1 MPLGPGKY
9 ADECERDLKEIR
21 AAAVLLIVLGGKKGS
36 GFSMATFDPGLAAA
50 APKILRDA
58 ADEIEASNGKA

>member
-1 MPLGPGKY
+1 MLLGPGKY
-9 ADECERDLKEIR
+9 AVECERDLKETQ

-36 GFSMATFDPGLAAA
+36 GFSMGAFDPELAAA
-50 APKILRDA
+50 VPAILRDT